1 MTTQVNA
8 NPSLHGGLFLSPLD
22 SERPESQAGPLPFAE
37 HMALPSH
44 ALFRFVSA
52 AQDA

>member
-8 NPSLHGGLFLSPLD
+8 NPSLHGGLLSPPD
-22 SERPESQAGPLPFAE
+22 GERPESQAGPLPFAE